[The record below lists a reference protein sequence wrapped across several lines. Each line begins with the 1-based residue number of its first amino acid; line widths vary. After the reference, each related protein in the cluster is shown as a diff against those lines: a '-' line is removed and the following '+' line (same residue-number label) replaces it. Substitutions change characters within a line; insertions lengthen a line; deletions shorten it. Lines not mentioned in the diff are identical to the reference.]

1 MHFLHQVHS
10 VRGEDDLAFE
20 ALYREQ
26 WMPLLADG
34 DDARL
39 LWYLDQTHGT
49 GPAYTV
55 VTITGIR
62 DGAAWQRLDERIRD
76 GDLRDWQRSVDSM
89 RHDCVSKLLFLVNWS
104 PMQDLQLHDVPAVG
118 SDHPPTLF
126 MEDTGWPYARLDE
139 YIRFW
144 DEGYHRHI
152 EARPRDQRLL
162 EVRACFETAFGTGRR
177 EATLM
182 QRILDPARL
191 LQLFAMPPQH
201 RESSSSS
208 TYMSDALS
216 YRDQWES
223 RLLRTRRWSPLD

>member
-1 MHFLHQVHS
+1 MLFLHQVHS
-10 VRGEDDLAFE
+10 VIGEHDLAFE
-20 ALYREQ
+20 DAYRSE
-26 WMPLLADG
+26 WMPRLGTG

-39 LWYLDQTHGT
+39 LWYLDQAHGS
-49 GPAYTV
+49 GPAYTA

-62 DGAAWQRLDERIRD
+62 DGAAWQRLDERVRD
-76 GDLRDWQRSVDSM
+76 GDLRDWSRHVDSM
-89 RHDCVSKLLFLVNWS
+89 RRDCVTKLLFLVNWS
-104 PMQDLQLHDVPAVG
+104 PMRDLQLSDVPATG
-118 SDHPPTLF
+118 GDHAPTLF
-126 MEDTGWPYARLDE
+126 MEDTGWPYARLDD

-152 EARPRDQRLL
+152 EARPRGQRLL

-191 LQLFAMPPQH
+191 LQLFATHPES

-208 TYMSDALS
+208 TYMSDALA

-223 RLLRTRRWSPLD
+223 RLLRTRRWSPLH